1 MKSLISKLVTPAI
14 ALFIAAA
21 MIQKSHATKVTLD
34 GYGSYLMGS
43 KVTYYRSAPK
53 QSGRY
58 NSLGKDYYHSISYTM
73 DFITNRSNSKSGSL
87 SYEFWAMPFYGAD
100 SGIILMTRNLK
111 PMAGGLSV
119 KYLTKTGLG
128 VFLDTQRF
136 PEMNLW
142 EFTSKGWK
150 FRDALSFPRKIWL

>member
-1 MKSLISKLVTPAI
+1 MKSLISKLVTPII
-14 ALFIAAA
+14 ALFATAA
-21 MIQKSHATKVTLD
+21 MIQKSDAAKVTLD

-43 KVTYYRSAPK
+43 KVTYYRSGPA

-58 NSLGKDYYHSISYTM
+58 RNLGSDYYHSISYTM
-73 DFITNRSNSKSGSL
+73 DFITNRSNGGSGSL
-87 SYEFWAMPFYGAD
+87 SYEFWAMPFYEAE
-100 SGIILMTRNLK
+100 SGIILMTRGLK
-111 PMAGGLSV
+111 PMPGGLSV

-128 VFLDTQRF
+128 VFLDTRRF

-142 EFTSKGWK
+142 EFTRQGWK